1 MPRRE
6 RALRRYTVRGYSG
19 RVRRVVVALG
29 AVLAGCAGVADA
41 DRGPERVVS
50 TLATAL
56 RSGDTA
62 QVAAL
67 TRTQEPSVAAAEATN
82 GRELAALG
90 ETLALAPVE
99 RSARVTLVDGGTLV
113 LVRDGESW
121 RVDRGVL
128 GRPSLTRPVD
138 AVVALHDAL
147 ARSRILA
154 VLSLLARVPRAELD
168 LELTRW
174 LDGTADPD
182 AFEITVEG
190 ELATVTT
197 PTGEHLQLVRESGE
211 WHVLGF

>member
-1 MPRRE
+1 MSE
-6 RALRRYTVRGYSG
+6 LS
-19 RVRRVVVALG
+19 
-29 AVLAGCAGVADA
+29 
-41 DRGPERVVS
+41 
-50 TLATAL
+50 TAL
-56 RSGDTA
+56 RAGDTA

-67 TRTQEPSVAAAEATN
+67 TGAAEPSVTAAEATN
-82 GRELAALG
+82 GRELSALG
-90 ETLALAPVE
+90 ETLARAPVD
-99 RSARVTLVDGGTLV
+99 RSARVTLVDGGAIV

-147 ARSRILA
+147 ARSRILG

-182 AFEITVEG
+182 ALEITVEG
-190 ELATVTT
+190 ERATVTT
-197 PTGEHLQLVRESGE
+197 PTGEQLQLVRESGE
-211 WHVLGF
+211 WHVLGL

>member
-1 MPRRE
+1 M
-6 RALRRYTVRGYSG
+6 
-19 RVRRVVVALG
+19 VVALG

-41 DRGPERVVS
+41 RRGPEQAVAE
-50 TLATAL
+50 LATAL
-56 RSGDTA
+56 RVGDTA
-62 QVAAL
+62 HVAAL
-67 TRTQEPSVAAAEATN
+67 TGAPEPTVTASEATN
-82 GRELAALG
+82 GRELGALG

-99 RSARVTLVDGGTLV
+99 RSARVTLVDGGTIV

-128 GRPSLTRPVD
+128 GRPSLSRPVD

-147 ARSRILA
+147 ARSRILG

-182 AFEITVEG
+182 ALEITVEG

-211 WHVLGF
+211 WHVLGL